1 MPSIRVE
8 GTRKSALKVAKL
20 FAYINTFY
28 DRNAL
33 FVLYLLKY
41 LVVYLDL
48 IRFSIASSYDDT
60 AIIYLLASTVVLR
73 HYSIVIEDEL

>member
-8 GTRKSALKVAKL
+8 GTRESALKVAKL
-20 FAYINTFY
+20 FVYINTFY

-41 LVVYLDL
+41 LVVYLNL
-48 IRFSIASSYDDT
+48 IRLSIASSYDDI
-60 AIIYLLASTVVLR
+60 AIIYLLTSTVILR
-73 HYSIVIEDEL
+73 YYSIVIEDEI